1 MKKIII
7 ILTALLCSAE
17 LLAQVLSPCP
27 GLKNPASFTSG
38 SQSGM
43 YVGFYS
49 GQTGNKATQAP
60 NALTGATGVTLDP
73 TVYNA
78 SQLATVTDNGGSSYC
93 GSNLNPSNQ
102 FRIMSNTDGPGTGSQ
117 AGKDPSVNYALP
129 YCPTSIDP
137 TIVKS
142 IRLGNCQTSDHAEAL
157 YYTMNVR
164 IQNALL
170 FMYYAIVVQAP
181 GHGADADPAFVIRVT
196 KQNNGTGPWN
206 QISDTLFYGISSNGL
221 TNGVN
226 GWHSYNG
233 SGGNGF
239 YRDWNKVAINLMD
252 YLYEQVRVEMFIGDC
267 DWSGH
272 YAYCYI
278 AGDCQAMD
286 IKTSGCPA
294 GATSVVDTLR
304 APTGLDNYHW
314 YKCNVDGQYIGSMA
328 NIPASYSWTS
338 LANGPGDSI
347 YHCRL
352 SDFLVTQGVTPGDP
366 VNYFS
371 NNMVFRC
378 DMTSAMDPAKPFTS
392 NVYVR
397 VDNTKPAVSVDSLKD
412 CESQIT
418 LTDRSYVPNVSNGCD
433 TTYTQWW
440 FYSGSDTNTTLV
452 ESVTGGIASHE
463 YDTIGLYAVKVRT
476 FNRDDHACFTDT
488 VYKVRT
494 LGRPKARIDLSAREV
509 CEAEVVRLT
518 DSTVGSVRRNW
529 VLHGFLPNGNN
540 DTVRGHYNSPN
551 HYRDIQRPFPNYK
564 NPVEL
569 IAFNG
574 LYCRNPEVD
583 TVFDTIW
590 CSDNTFDTIEV
601 FQHPE
606 LLVTGDTVVCNGQ
619 QTDITVATETE
630 GCTYRWYRELN
641 GTNQIAEGQ
650 TLRVLPYDDTCKY
663 YVKVISRKQCVA
675 WDSVNAYRVNPRLSI
690 SRHDM
695 CEGDKVTLTAEAAY
709 SYSWTAEPHDP
720 YLDELLDENGHGP
733 DSITVSPAQTTTYT
747 VVGHGTNE
755 CNANPLSETIN
766 IHPIPVATVDYYPT
780 FVDSDNPVVTFTDQ
794 SPYSVH
800 RVWYFNEGTPQ
811 EINSPCSHNFG
822 EVSSDSVDVTMVAY
836 NDLECSDTIEFRL
849 PVTQFTFFAPN
860 IFTPE
865 RPDNNTFQIFTANA
879 QENFSIFIYDRAGRQ
894 VFSSNDLHFRWDGI
908 SQDGIKCPQGTYA
921 YIISYRRPGTEDI
934 VTQKGTITLLR

>member
-1 MKKIII
+1 M
-7 ILTALLCSAE
+7 LSTTVR
-17 LLAQVLSPCP
+17 AQLSPCP

-38 SQSGM
+38 TTSGL

-60 NALTGATGVTLDP
+60 NALTGATGVTLTSP
-73 TVYNA
+73 VYTAN
-78 SQLATVTDNGGSSYC
+78 QLATVTDNGGSSYC

-102 FRIMSNTDGPGTGSQ
+102 FRIMSNTDGPGTGTQ

-129 YCPTSIDP
+129 YCPSSFDP

-142 IRLGNCQTSDHAEAL
+142 IRLGNCQYSDNAEAL
-157 YYTMNVR
+157 YYTLNVR

-196 KQNNGTGPWN
+196 KQNSSNQWV
-206 QISDTLFYGISSNGL
+206 QISDTLFYGISSNGV

-226 GWHSYNG
+226 GWHSYSG

-272 YAYCYI
+272 YGYCYV

-304 APTGLDNYHW
+304 APTGLNNYAW
-314 YKCNVDGQYIGSMA
+314 YKSNVDGQYIGNIA
-328 NIPASYSWTS
+328 NIPETVTWTQLS
-338 LANGPGDSI
+338 NGPGDSV
-347 YHCRL
+347 YACRL
-352 SDFLVTQGVTPGDP
+352 NDFMVTQGDQVGYLT
-366 VNYFS
+366 

-378 DMTSAMDPAKPFTS
+378 DMTSAMDPAKPFIS

-397 VDNTKPAVSVDSLKD
+397 VNNTKPAISVDSLKS
-412 CESQIT
+412 CESEIT
-418 LTDRSYVPNVSNGCD
+418 LTDKSYVPNVTNGCD
-433 TTYTQWW
+433 TTSSKWW
-440 FYSGSDTNTTLV
+440 FYSGSDTNTV
-452 ESVTGGIASHE
+452 VVDSVLGGKASHQ

-476 FNRDDHACFTDT
+476 FNRDDRTCFTDT

-494 LGRPKARIDLSAREV
+494 LGRPKAVIDVSAREV
-509 CEAEVVRLT
+509 CEAETVVLV
-518 DSTVGSVRRNW
+518 DSTRGSVRRDW
-529 VLHGFLPNGNN
+529 VLHDFLPNGGN
-540 DTVRGHYNSPN
+540 DTIRGHRNNVN
-551 HYRDIQRPFPNYK
+551 HNRQLQRPFPNYK

-569 IAFNG
+569 IAYNG

-583 TVFDTIW
+583 TVYDTIW

-630 GCTYRWYRELN
+630 GCTYRWYRELE
-641 GTNQIAEGQ
+641 GTSQIAEGQ
-650 TLRVLPYDDTCKY
+650 TLRVLPYDDTCTY

-695 CEGDKVTLTAEAAY
+695 CEGDKVTLSAEAAY

-733 DSITVSPAQTTTYT
+733 ATITVSPAQTTTYT

-766 IHPIPVATVDYYPT
+766 IHPIPVATVDYYPS
-780 FVDSDNPVVTFTDQ
+780 FVDSDNPVVTFTDK

-800 RVWYFNEGTPQ
+800 RVWYFSEGTPQ

-836 NDLECSDTIEFRL
+836 NDLECSDTVEFRL

-860 IFTPE
+860 VFTPE
-865 RPDNNTFQIFTANA
+865 RPDNNTFQIFTANE
-879 QENFSIFIYDRAGRQ
+879 QENFSVFIYDRMGRQ

>member
-1 MKKIII
+1 MKKNTFFL
-7 ILTALLCSAE
+7 ILLVLSTTVR
-17 LLAQVLSPCP
+17 AQLSPCP
-27 GLKNPASFTSG
+27 GLKNPAAFTSG
-38 SQSGM
+38 TTSGL

-60 NALTGATGVTLDP
+60 NALTGATGVTLTSP
-73 TVYNA
+73 VYTANE
-78 SQLATVTDNGGSSYC
+78 LATVTDNGSSSYC

-102 FRIMSNTDGPGTGSQ
+102 FRIMSNTDGPGTGTQ

-129 YCPTSIDP
+129 YCPSSFDPSI
-137 TIVKS
+137 IKS
-142 IRLGNCQTSDHAEAL
+142 IRLGNCQVSDHAEAL
-157 YYTMNVR
+157 YYTLNVR

-196 KQNNGTGPWN
+196 KQNSSNQWV
-206 QISDTLFYGISSNGL
+206 QISDTLFYGISSNGV

-226 GWHSYNG
+226 GWHSYSG

-252 YLYEQVRVEMFIGDC
+252 YLYEQVRVEMYIGDC

-272 YAYCYI
+272 YAYCYL

-304 APTGLDNYHW
+304 APTGLNNYAW
-314 YKCNVDGQYIGSMA
+314 YKSNTDGQYIGNIA
-328 NIPASYSWTS
+328 NIPETVTWTQLTS
-338 LANGPGDSI
+338 GPGDSV
-347 YHCRL
+347 YACRL
-352 SDFLVTQGVTPGDP
+352 NDFMVTQGDQVGYLT
-366 VNYFS
+366 

-378 DMTSAMDPAKPFTS
+378 DMTSSMDPAKPFIS

-397 VDNTKPAVSVDSLKD
+397 VNNTKPAISVDSLKS
-412 CESQIT
+412 CESEIT
-418 LTDRSYVPNVSNGCD
+418 LTDKSYVPNVTNGCD
-433 TTYTQWW
+433 TTSSKWW
-440 FYSGSDTNTTLV
+440 FYSGSDTNTVVVDSAL
-452 ESVTGGIASHE
+452 GGKASHQ

-476 FNRDDHACFTDT
+476 FNRDDRTCFTDT

-494 LGRPKARIDLSAREV
+494 LGRPKAVIDVSAREV
-509 CEAEVVRLT
+509 CEAETVVLV
-518 DSTVGSVRRNW
+518 DSTRGSVRRDW
-529 VLHGFLPNGNN
+529 VLHDYLPNGGN
-540 DTVRGHYNSPN
+540 DTTRGRRNNVN
-551 HYRDIQRPFPNYK
+551 HNRQLQRTFPNYK

-569 IAFNG
+569 IAYNG
-574 LYCRNPEVD
+574 LFCRNPEVD

-590 CSDNTFDTIEV
+590 CTDNTFDTIEV

-606 LLVTGDTVVCNGQ
+606 LTVTGDTVVCNGQ

-630 GCTYRWYRELN
+630 GCTYRWYRELE
-641 GTNQIAEGQ
+641 GTSQIAEGQ

-695 CEGDKVTLTAEAAY
+695 CEGDKVTLSAEAAY

-733 DSITVSPAQTTTYT
+733 ATITVSPAQTTTYT

-766 IHPIPVATVDYYPT
+766 IHPIPVATVDYYPS
-780 FVDSDNPVVTFTDQ
+780 FVDSDNPVVTFTDK

-800 RVWYFNEGTPQ
+800 RVWYFSEGTPQ

-836 NDLECSDTIEFRL
+836 NDLECSDTVEFRL

-860 IFTPE
+860 VFTPE
-865 RPDNNTFQIFTANA
+865 RPDNNTFQIFTANE
-879 QENFSIFIYDRAGRQ
+879 QENFSVFIYDRMGRQ